1 MIPECL
7 LSAMR
12 RSLPWK
18 GSLIRCSLMR
28 RPIGVTIIAILFLA
42 RAVYLWISA
51 ASLLLAPHTVS
62 PFTAR
67 MLRQA
72 LRLIGP
78 YAGLGVGVCYA
89 FVGWGLF
96 RLHNWARIAAMLVM
110 GVSAA
115 FMLPALA
122 SAAIGLRWSAIL
134 MGLQIVLCAVIAFY
148 LLSPKCIDIFVQQS
162 RE

>member
-1 MIPECL
+1 
-7 LSAMR
+7 
-12 RSLPWK
+12 
-18 GSLIRCSLMR
+18 
-28 RPIGVTIIAILFLA
+28 
-42 RAVYLWISA
+42 
-51 ASLLLAPHTVS
+51 
-62 PFTAR
+62 
-67 MLRQA
+67 MLRRA

-78 YAGLGVGVCYA
+78 YTGLGVGMCYA

-96 RLHNWARIAAMLVM
+96 RPHNWARIVAMLVM

-134 MGLQIVLCAVIAFY
+134 AGLEIVLCAVGAFY
-148 LLSPKCIDIFVQQS
+148 LLSPKSIDIFVQHS